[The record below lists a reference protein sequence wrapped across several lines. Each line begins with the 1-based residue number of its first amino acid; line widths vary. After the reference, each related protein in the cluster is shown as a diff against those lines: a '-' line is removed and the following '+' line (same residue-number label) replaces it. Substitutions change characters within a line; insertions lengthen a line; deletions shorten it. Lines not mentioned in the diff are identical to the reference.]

1 MHLHSADPAVVD
13 PPGLRRGEFLATL
26 HVTRTTSVL
35 ARAQEEPRMSLT
47 IASILAE
54 SAIRHADRTAVVLG
68 DLRLTYAQL
77 WSHAKQYAAVLREK
91 GVGPGDK
98 VAILLPNTP
107 HFPLT
112 YFGALA
118 LGAVAVPVHA
128 LLKSEEIQY
137 VLEDSGAKVLVCAAP
152 LLGEGAKGAELAG
165 VPVLAVMDG
174 GDATIE
180 RIDNLAFEVQPIE
193 AIEQREPED
202 TAVILYTSGTT
213 GTPKGAEITHL
224 NVTMNVLASAT
235 YSFDIGPDDVVL
247 GCLPLFHTFGQTC
260 CMNTAF
266 FVGASVVLLP
276 RFDGKQALELLE
288 KEKCTIFMGVPTM
301 YVGLLEAAKTSDI
314 RPKLKSALSG
324 GAALPIPVLEQFTE
338 VFGTQVLE
346 GYGLTETSPVATF
359 NQVSFEPK
367 PGTVGKQIWGVEVE
381 VAKAEV
387 DERIELLPIGEL
399 GEIVV
404 RGHNVFKGYL
414 NKPEATAAAIVDGWF
429 RTGDLGTKD
438 EEGYVSIVDRK
449 KDMVIRGGYNIY
461 PREVEEALL
470 RHPAVA
476 QVAVFALPDPQYG
489 EEVSAAVVLDPA
501 GGEITAKELSEWAKS
516 KLAAYKYPRRIF
528 FTDAFPLG
536 PSGKVLKRELQEQYK
551 GE

>member
-1 MHLHSADPAVVD
+1 
-13 PPGLRRGEFLATL
+13 
-26 HVTRTTSVL
+26 
-35 ARAQEEPRMSLT
+35 MSLT

-54 SAIRHADRTAVVLG
+54 SAVRHADRTAVVLG

-77 WSHAKQYAAVLREK
+77 WAHTKQYAAVLREK

-137 VLEDSGAKVLVCAAP
+137 VLADSGAKVLVCAAP

-180 RIDNLAFEVQPIE
+180 RIDNAALQATPID
-193 AIEQREPED
+193 AIVPREPED

-276 RFDGKQALELLE
+276 RFDGAQALELLV
-288 KEKCTIFMGVPTM
+288 KEQCTIFMGVPTM
-301 YVGLLEAAKTSDI
+301 YIGLLEAAKASEH
-314 RPKLKSALSG
+314 RPRLKSALSG
-324 GAALPIPVLEQFTE
+324 GAALPVPVLESFSE

-359 NQVSFEPK
+359 NQVGFAPK
-367 PGTVGKQIWGVEVE
+367 AGTVGKQIWGVEVE

-387 DERIELLPIGEL
+387 EEAIELLPTGEL

-414 NKPEATAAAIVDGWF
+414 NKPDATKAAIVDGWF

-438 EEGYVSIVDRK
+438 EDGYVSIVDRK

-470 RHPAVA
+470 RHPAVG
-476 QVAVFALPDPQYG
+476 QVAVFGLPDPQYG

-501 GGEITAKELSEWAKS
+501 GGEVTAEELSAWAKE
-516 KLAAYKYPRRIF
+516 KLAAYKYPRRVF
-528 FTDAFPLG
+528 FTDSFPLG
-536 PSGKVLKRELQEQYK
+536 PSGKVLKRELQAQFTK
-551 GE
+551 Q

>member
-1 MHLHSADPAVVD
+1 
-13 PPGLRRGEFLATL
+13 
-26 HVTRTTSVL
+26 
-35 ARAQEEPRMSLT
+35 
-47 IASILAE
+47 
-54 SAIRHADRTAVVLG
+54 
-68 DLRLTYAQL
+68 
-77 WSHAKQYAAVLREK
+77 
-91 GVGPGDK
+91 
-98 VAILLPNTP
+98 VALLLPNTP

-112 YFGALA
+112 YYGALA

-128 LLKSEEIQY
+128 LLKAEEIQY
-137 VLEDSGAKVLVCAAP
+137 VLEDSGATVLVCAAP

-174 GDATIE
+174 GDATVE
-180 RIDNLAFEVQPIE
+180 RIDNKAFEVQPIE
-193 AIEQREPED
+193 AIVPREPED

-213 GTPKGAEITHL
+213 GQPKGAEITHL
-224 NVTMNVLASAT
+224 NVVMNVVSSAT
-235 YSFDIGPDDVVL
+235 SSFDIDQDDVVL

-266 FVGASVVLLP
+266 YVGASVVLLP
-276 RFDGKQALELLE
+276 RFDGGQALELLE

-301 YVGLLEAAKTSDI
+301 YIGLLEAAKSSEV

-324 GAALPIPVLEQFTE
+324 GAALPVPVLEQFTE

-359 NQVSFEPK
+359 NQVGFEPK

-381 VAKAEV
+381 IAKAEV
-387 DERIELLPIGEL
+387 EEKIELVPTGEL

-414 NKPEATAAAIVDGWF
+414 NKPDATKAAIVDGWF

-470 RHPAVA
+470 RHPAVG
-476 QVAVFALPDPQYG
+476 QVAVIGVPDPQYG
-489 EEVSAAVVLDPA
+489 EEVCAVVVKDPA
-501 GGEITAKELSEWAKS
+501 GGDVTEDELSQWAKT
-516 KLAAYKYPRRIF
+516 KLAAYKYPRRVI

-536 PSGKVLKRELQEQYK
+536 PSGKVLKRELVEQYG

>member
-1 MHLHSADPAVVD
+1 
-13 PPGLRRGEFLATL
+13 
-26 HVTRTTSVL
+26 
-35 ARAQEEPRMSLT
+35 MSLT

-54 SAIRHADRTAVVLG
+54 SAVRHADRTAVVLG
-68 DLRLTYAQL
+68 DLKLTYAQL
-77 WSHAKQYAAVLREK
+77 WGHALQYAAVLREK
-91 GVGPGDK
+91 GIGRGDK
-98 VAILLPNTP
+98 VALLLPNTP
-107 HFPLT
+107 HFPLA
-112 YFGALA
+112 YFGTLA
-118 LGAVAVPVHA
+118 LGGVAVPVHA
-128 LLKSEEIQY
+128 LLKAEEIQY
-137 VLEDSGAKVLVCAAP
+137 VLEDSGAKALVCAAP

-174 GDATIE
+174 GDATLE
-180 RIDNLAFEVQPIE
+180 RIDTAALSATPID
-193 AIEQREPED
+193 AIVPTDPED

-224 NVTMNVLASAT
+224 NVTMNVVASAMH
-235 YSFDIGPDDVVL
+235 SFDIDENDVVL

-266 FVGASVVLLP
+266 YVGASVVLLP
-276 RFDGKQALELLE
+276 RFDGAQALELLV

-301 YVGLLEAAKTSDI
+301 YVGLIEAAKTSDH
-314 RPKLKSALSG
+314 RPQLKSALSG
-324 GAALPIPVLEQFTE
+324 GAALPVPLLEKFAE

-359 NQVSFEPK
+359 NQVGFEPR

-381 VAKAEV
+381 VAKAEL
-387 DERIELLPIGEL
+387 DDSIELLPTGEL

-414 NKPEATAAAIVDGWF
+414 NKPDATKAAIVDGWF

-438 EEGYVSIVDRK
+438 ADGYVSIVDRK
-449 KDMVIRGGYNIY
+449 KDMVIRGGYNVY
-461 PREVEEALL
+461 PREVEETML
-470 RHPAVA
+470 RHPAVG

-501 GGEITAKELSEWAKS
+501 GGEVTTEELSAWAKE

-528 FTDAFPLG
+528 FVDAFPLG
-536 PSGKVLKRELQEQYK
+536 PSGKVLKRELQEQFK
-551 GE
+551 DAG

>member
-1 MHLHSADPAVVD
+1 
-13 PPGLRRGEFLATL
+13 
-26 HVTRTTSVL
+26 
-35 ARAQEEPRMSLT
+35 MSLT

-54 SAIRHADRTAVVLG
+54 SAVRHADRTAVVLG

-77 WSHAKQYAAVLREK
+77 WAHSLQYASVLREK

-98 VAILLPNTP
+98 VALLLPNTP
-107 HFPLT
+107 HFPLAYYGT
-112 YFGALA
+112 LA

-128 LLKSEEIQY
+128 LLKAEEIQY
-137 VLEDSGAKVLVCAAP
+137 VLEDSGAKALVCAAP

-174 GDATIE
+174 GDASVE
-180 RIDNLAFEVQPIE
+180 RIDTLALSATPIE
-193 AIEQREPED
+193 ALVPTEPED

-224 NVTMNVLASAT
+224 NVTMNVVASAM
-235 YSFDIGPDDVVL
+235 YSFDIGPEDVVL

-266 FVGASVVLLP
+266 YVGASVVLLP
-276 RFDGKQALELLE
+276 RFDGAQALELLA

-301 YVGLLEAAKTSDI
+301 YIGLIEAAKTSEH
-314 RPKLKSALSG
+314 RPTLKSALSG
-324 GAALPIPVLEQFTE
+324 GAALPVPVLEKFAE

-359 NQVSFEPK
+359 NQVGFEPK
-367 PGTVGKQIWGVEVE
+367 PGTVGKAIWGVEVE
-381 VAKAEV
+381 VAKAEL
-387 DERIELLPIGEL
+387 DDAIELLPTGEL

-414 NKPEATAAAIVDGWF
+414 NKPEATASAIVDGWF

-438 EEGYVSIVDRK
+438 ADGYVAIVDRK

-476 QVAVFALPDPQYG
+476 QVAVIGLPDPQYG
-489 EEVSAAVVLDPA
+489 EEVCAVVVKEPGQEVTEA
-501 GGEITAKELSEWAKS
+501 ELSAWS
-516 KLAAYKYPRRIF
+516 KERLAAYKYPRRVF

-536 PSGKVLKRELQEQYK
+536 PSGKVLKRELVASLK
-551 GE
+551 DAS

>member
-1 MHLHSADPAVVD
+1 
-13 PPGLRRGEFLATL
+13 
-26 HVTRTTSVL
+26 
-35 ARAQEEPRMSLT
+35 MSLT

-54 SAIRHADRTAVVLG
+54 SAVRHADRTAVVLG
-68 DLRLTYAQL
+68 ELRLTYAQL
-77 WSHAKQYAAVLREK
+77 WGHALQYASVLRER

-98 VAILLPNTP
+98 VALLLPNTP
-107 HFPLT
+107 HFPLA
-112 YFGALA
+112 YFGTLA

-128 LLKSEEIQY
+128 LLKAEEIQY
-137 VLEDSGAKVLVCAAP
+137 VLEDSGAKALVCAAP

-174 GDATIE
+174 GDATLE
-180 RIDNLAFEVQPIE
+180 RIDTLALSAAPIP
-193 AIEQREPED
+193 ALVATEPDD

-213 GTPKGAEITHL
+213 GTPKGAEISHL
-224 NVTMNVLASAT
+224 NVTMNVVASAMH
-235 YSFDIGPDDVVL
+235 SFDITQDDVVL

-266 FVGASVVLLP
+266 YVGASVVMLP
-276 RFDGKQALELLE
+276 RFDGAQALELLA

-301 YVGLLEAAKTSDI
+301 YIGLLEAAKTSEH
-314 RPKLKSALSG
+314 RPTLKSALSG
-324 GAALPIPVLEQFTE
+324 GAALPVPVLERFAE

-359 NQVSFEPK
+359 NQVGFPPK
-367 PGTVGKQIWGVEVE
+367 PGTVGKAIWGVEVE
-381 VAKAEV
+381 VARAEV
-387 DERIELLPIGEL
+387 DDRIELLPTGEL

-414 NKPEATAAAIVDGWF
+414 NKPDATRAAIVEGWF

-438 EEGYVSIVDRK
+438 ADGYVSIVDRK

-476 QVAVFALPDPQYG
+476 QVAVIGLPDPQYG
-489 EEVSAAVVLDPA
+489 EEVCAVVVRDPG
-501 GGEITAKELSEWAKS
+501 GGEITEQELSAWSKT
-516 KLAAYKYPRRIF
+516 KLAAYKYPRRVI

-536 PSGKVLKRELQEQYK
+536 PSGKVLKRELVAQHT
-551 GE
+551 G

>member
-1 MHLHSADPAVVD
+1 
-13 PPGLRRGEFLATL
+13 
-26 HVTRTTSVL
+26 
-35 ARAQEEPRMSLT
+35 MSLT

-54 SAIRHADRTAVVLG
+54 SAARHPDRTAVVLG

-77 WSHAKQYAAVLREK
+77 WGHALQYAAVLREK

-98 VAILLPNTP
+98 VAMLLPNTP

-112 YFGALA
+112 YFGTLA

-128 LLKSEEIQY
+128 LLKAEEIQY
-137 VLEDSGAKVLVCAAP
+137 VLEDSGAKALVCAAP

-165 VPVLAVMDG
+165 IPVLAVMDG
-174 GDATIE
+174 GDATLE
-180 RIDNLAFEVQPIE
+180 RIDTAALSATPVE
-193 AIEQREPED
+193 AMVAREPDD

-235 YSFDIGPDDVVL
+235 YSFDITKEDVVL

-266 FVGASVVLLP
+266 FVGASVVMLP
-276 RFDGKQALELLE
+276 RFDGAQALELLE
-288 KEKCTIFMGVPTM
+288 KESCTIFMGVPTM
-301 YVGLLEAAKTSDI
+301 YVGLLEAAKTSEH

-324 GAALPIPVLEQFTE
+324 GAALPVPVLEKFAE
-338 VFGTQVLE
+338 VFGTEVLE

-359 NQVSFEPK
+359 NQVGFPPK
-367 PGTVGKQIWGVEVE
+367 PGTVGKAIWGVEVE

-387 DERIELLPIGEL
+387 EDAIELLPTGEL

-414 NKPEATAAAIVDGWF
+414 NKPDATRAAIVDGWF

-438 EEGYVSIVDRK
+438 EDGYVAIVDRK

-470 RHPAVA
+470 RHPAVG
-476 QVAVFALPDPQYG
+476 QVAVIGLPDPQYG
-489 EEVSAAVVLDPA
+489 EEVCAVVVKDPA
-501 GGEITAKELSEWAKS
+501 GGEVSEQELSAWAKT
-516 KLAAYKYPRRIF
+516 KLAAYKYPRRVI

-536 PSGKVLKRELQEQYK
+536 PSGKVLKRELVEQYK
-551 GE
+551 G

>member
-1 MHLHSADPAVVD
+1 
-13 PPGLRRGEFLATL
+13 
-26 HVTRTTSVL
+26 
-35 ARAQEEPRMSLT
+35 MSLT

-54 SAIRHADRTAVVLG
+54 SAVRHADRTAVVLG

-77 WSHAKQYAAVLREK
+77 WGHTKQYAQALRDK
-91 GVGPGDK
+91 GIGPGDK
-98 VAILLPNTP
+98 VALLLPNTP
-107 HFPLT
+107 HFPLAYYGT
-112 YFGALA
+112 LA

-128 LLKSEEIQY
+128 LLKAEEIQY
-137 VLEDSGAKVLVCAAP
+137 VLEDSGAKALVCAAP

-174 GDATIE
+174 GDASVE
-180 RIDNLAFEVQPIE
+180 RIDNLALQAQPIE
-193 AIEQREPED
+193 AIVQREPDD

-213 GTPKGAEITHL
+213 GQPKGAEITHL
-224 NVTMNVLASAT
+224 NVTMNVLSSAT

-276 RFDGKQALELLE
+276 RFDGAQALELLA
-288 KEKCTIFMGVPTM
+288 KENCTIFMGVPTM
-301 YVGLLEAAKTSDI
+301 YVGLIEAAKSSDL
-314 RPKLKSALSG
+314 RPQLSSALSG
-324 GAALPIPVLEQFTE
+324 GAALPVPLLEKFVE

-359 NQVSFEPK
+359 NQVGFPPK

-381 VAKAEV
+381 IAKAEV
-387 DERIELLPIGEL
+387 DDRIELLPTGEL

-414 NKPEATAAAIVDGWF
+414 NKPEATAAAIIDGWF

-438 EEGYVSIVDRK
+438 EDGYVSIVDRK

-470 RHPAVA
+470 RHPAVG
-476 QVAVFALPDPQYG
+476 QVAVIGVPDPQYG
-489 EEVSAAVVLDPA
+489 EEVCAVVVRDPE
-501 GGEITAKELSEWAKS
+501 GGDITEEELSAWAKER
-516 KLAAYKYPRRIF
+516 LAAYKYPRRVI
-528 FTDAFPLG
+528 FTDSLPLG
-536 PSGKVLKRELQEQYK
+536 PSGKVLKRELVAQY
-551 GE
+551 G

>member
-1 MHLHSADPAVVD
+1 
-13 PPGLRRGEFLATL
+13 
-26 HVTRTTSVL
+26 
-35 ARAQEEPRMSLT
+35 MSLS

-54 SAIRHADRTAVVLG
+54 SAVRHADRTAVVLG
-68 DLRLTYAQL
+68 ELKLTYAQL
-77 WSHAKQYAAVLREK
+77 WGHCLQYAAVLREK

-98 VAILLPNTP
+98 VALLLPNTP
-107 HFPLT
+107 HFPLA
-112 YFGALA
+112 YFGTLA
-118 LGAVAVPVHA
+118 LGAIAVPVHA
-128 LLKSEEIQY
+128 LLKAEEIEY
-137 VLEDSGAKVLVCAAP
+137 VLRDSGAKALICAAP

-165 VPVLAVMDG
+165 VPVLGVMDSPG
-174 GDATIE
+174 GESADATLE
-180 RIDNLAFEVQPIE
+180 RIDTLALSATPIASMVMTE
-193 AIEQREPED
+193 ADD

-224 NVTMNVLASAT
+224 NVTMNVVASAMH
-235 YSFDIGPDDVVL
+235 SFDINADDVVL

-266 FVGASVVLLP
+266 YVGASVVMLP
-276 RFDGKQALELLE
+276 RFDGAQALELMV
-288 KEKCTIFMGVPTM
+288 KEKVSIFMGVPTM
-301 YVGLLEAAKTSDI
+301 YVGLLAAAKTSEH
-314 RPKLKSALSG
+314 RPELKSALSG
-324 GAALPIPVLEQFTE
+324 GAALPVPVLEKFTE

-359 NQVSFEPK
+359 NQVGFEPR

-381 VAKAEV
+381 VAAAEV
-387 DERIELLPIGEL
+387 EERIELLGVGEL

-404 RGHNVFKGYL
+404 RGHNIFKGYL

-438 EEGYVSIVDRK
+438 AEGYVAIVDRK

-470 RHPAVA
+470 RHPAVG
-476 QVAVFALPDPQYG
+476 QIAVFGLPDPQYG
-489 EEVSAAVVLDPA
+489 EEVCAAVVLDPA
-501 GGEITAKELSEWAKS
+501 GGEVTEKELSEWAKS
-516 KLAAYKYPRRIF
+516 KLAAYKYPRRVF

-536 PSGKVLKRELQEQYK
+536 PSGKVLKRELQEQFK
-551 GE
+551 G

>member
-1 MHLHSADPAVVD
+1 
-13 PPGLRRGEFLATL
+13 
-26 HVTRTTSVL
+26 
-35 ARAQEEPRMSLT
+35 MSLSIAT
-47 IASILAE
+47 ILQE
-54 SAIRHADRTAVVLG
+54 SALRHADRTAVVLG

-77 WSHAKQYAAVLREK
+77 WGHSKQYAAVLREK
-91 GVGPGDK
+91 GIGRGDK
-98 VAILLPNTP
+98 VALLLPNTP

-128 LLKSEEIQY
+128 LLKAEEIQY
-137 VLEDSGAKVLVCAAP
+137 VLEDSGAKALVCAAP

-174 GDATIE
+174 GDATLE
-180 RIDNLAFEVQPIE
+180 RIDTMALSATPIE
-193 AIEQREPED
+193 SIVPTDPED

-213 GTPKGAEITHL
+213 GTPKGAEISHL
-224 NVTMNVLASAT
+224 NVTMNVVASAMH
-235 YSFDIGPDDVVL
+235 SFDIDSSDVVL

-266 FVGASVVLLP
+266 YVGASVVMLP
-276 RFDGKQALELLE
+276 RFDGQQALELLE

-301 YVGLLEAAKTSDI
+301 YVGLLEAAKSSDI

-324 GAALPIPVLEQFTE
+324 GAALPVPILEKFAE
-338 VFGTQVLE
+338 VFGTEVLE

-359 NQVSFEPK
+359 NQVGFPPK

-387 DERIELLPIGEL
+387 EESIELLPTGEL

-414 NKPEATAAAIVDGWF
+414 NKPEATEAAIVDGWF

-438 EEGYVSIVDRK
+438 ADGYVSIVDRK

-476 QVAVFALPDPQYG
+476 QVAVIGVPDPQYG
-489 EEVSAAVVLDPA
+489 EEVAAVVVKDPA
-501 GGEITAKELSEWAKS
+501 GGDVTEQELSAWAKER
-516 KLAAYKYPRRIF
+516 LAAYKYPRRVF

-536 PSGKVLKRELQEQYK
+536 PSGKVLKRELVEQYK
-551 GE
+551 G